1 MKPRPPA
8 SGVQI
13 PDKLYFGIGE
23 ASRIARVPPHVLRF
37 WETAIPQIAPQ
48 RTPSGRRRYSRRDL
62 ERILEL
68 KDLLY
73 RRRYTL
79 EGARRALRGRGKEEE
94 PQSAADSEALL
105 EEIRAELL
113 GLRRLLDDPPAP
125 TPPVGPGGAAAPAK
139 SC

>member
-1 MKPRPPA
+1 MKPRSPA
-8 SGVQI
+8 SDVEI
-13 PDKLYFGIGE
+13 PEKLYFGIGE

-79 EGARRALRGRGKEEE
+79 EGARRALRGRREEE
-94 PQSAADSEALL
+94 PFASTGAPRPLL

-113 GLRRLLDDPPAP
+113 GLRRLLEDPPP
-125 TPPVGPGGAAAPAK
+125 SEPGKGVLPAK

>member
-1 MKPRPPA
+1 MKPGSPV
-8 SGVQI
+8 SGVEI

-37 WETAIPQIAPQ
+37 WETAIPQIAPR

-79 EGARRALRGRGKEEE
+79 EGARRALRGRWAEEDFE
-94 PQSAADSEALL
+94 SAEDPRPLL

-113 GLRRLLDDPPAP
+113 GLRRLLEDPPP
-125 TPPVGPGGAAAPAK
+125 SDPGKGTFPAK